1 MFYRF
6 IRRLVCILGNIL
18 YRLHITGTEHIPK
31 EGAFILSGNHIH
43 SYDAIL
49 LAIANKRQLYFMAKR
64 ELFERPFFG
73 RFISKLGAFPV
84 HRQGTDIKAYR
95 ITMAYLA
102 EGKPVS
108 IFSQGTRAAEFTN
121 AKGGVAVFALK
132 AQVPIIPVGISGSY
146 KFFSKMHIKFGPPMS
161 VEAYKGQ
168 KVKTELVDTVMN
180 ELITRIESLLV

>member
-6 IRRLVCILGNIL
+6 IRILACILSHIL

-49 LAIANKRQLYFMAKR
+49 LAIANKRQLYFMGKR

-73 RFISKLGAFPV
+73 RFIKKLGAFPV
-84 HRQGTDIKAYR
+84 NRQGTDIEAYR
-95 ITMAYLA
+95 ITIAYLA
-102 EGKPVS
+102 DGKPVS

-132 AQVPIIPVGISGSY
+132 AQVPIIPVGISGNY
-146 KFFSKMHIKFGPPMS
+146 KPFSNMYIKFGQPMYI
-161 VEAYKGQ
+161 EAYKGQ
-168 KVKTELVDTVMN
+168 KLKTELVDNIMN
-180 ELITRIESLLV
+180 ELITNIESLLV